1 MTLRFGRFELQPGER
16 RLLAESEP
24 VTLGPRAFDLLVALA
39 ERPGQL
45 VSKETL
51 LDLVWAHLVV
61 EENNLQVQVS
71 TLRKLLGSDA
81 IATVPGRGYRFT
93 LPVAQVQAVAAP
105 SWAPTPPAAP
115 LVAHLPPLLGRD
127 EDLAALQALCEAQ
140 PLVTLVG
147 AGGIGKTRLARELAA
162 RRAAAVPAGVAWVEL
177 AALSDPALLPGAV
190 AAALG
195 LESLAPGD
203 PTAALLAALR
213 PLALWLVIDNAEHL
227 LDATAALAAE
237 LVRGA
242 PQLRLLVTSQAPLR
256 LAEEAVYRLEA
267 LTVPPA
273 HASLAEAQ
281 GHGAV
286 ALLLARAQAA
296 NRRFALSEANLPA
309 VIDICRRLDGLAL
322 ALELAAARVATLG
335 APAVAQ
341 RLDQRFALLT
351 RGHRGAADRHQTL
364 QATYDWSHALL
375 APDEQRVFRALAV
388 FAGSFALDAACD
400 VLADER
406 LDECAVIELIAGL
419 VDRSLLAAD
428 AHEPPRYAF
437 TDSGRA
443 YALAK
448 LEASADAPALRA
460 RHAQALA
467 ARFEQAPLDYLQ
479 APDAVWVARYEP
491 ELDNLRAALAWS
503 IAHAPVLAVG
513 LVGAAAPLWR
523 HLALD
528 GELLHAVEATRPF
541 LGPAAIDATGLTP
554 GTPSIASP
562 RPGLG
567 PRPGPGPSL
576 APDASG
582 QVPPAVAARWWRAA
596 QWAWTDAS
604 PERSREAGRQA
615 LALYRALGDRHGLYA
630 ELTALAGQ
638 WSTPNV
644 EARAALDEALALEA
658 DDWSPRE
665 KAWGWRA
672 RADLARAEGRHD
684 DSRSAREQELAW
696 RTQAGDE
703 RGRLRALAH
712 LLELALM
719 RDDADEAVR
728 LGRALVAGLKMQRA
742 PAALC
747 RALLNLASALLSRGD
762 LDEAVA
768 CLREATPLAREVDLM
783 PAAADE
789 LAWLGALRG
798 RADDA
803 ARWLAWDA
811 AQPEPDRGGGWRTR
825 SRERAADW
833 LSRHTGGPTAPLAAG
848 AAAPLPADDPS
859 AIAERLFRIAR

>member
-1 MTLRFGRFELQPGER
+1 MTMRFGRFELQPGER
-16 RLLAESEP
+16 RLLADGEP
-24 VTLGPRAFDLLVALA
+24 LTLGPRAFDLLVALA

-93 LPVAQVQAVAAP
+93 LPVAQVQSVATP
-105 SWAPTPPAAP
+105 SWAPTPQPAP
-115 LVAHLPPLLGRD
+115 LLAHLPPLLGRD
-127 EDLAALQALCEAQ
+127 EDLAALQALCAAR

-162 RRAAAVPAGVAWVEL
+162 RRAAVVPAGVAWVEL

-195 LESLAPGD
+195 LESLGPGD

-213 PLALWLVIDNAEHL
+213 PLALWLVLDNAEHL
-227 LDATAALAAE
+227 LDTTAALAAE

-267 LTVPPA
+267 LTVPPP
-273 HASLAEAQ
+273 HANLAEAQ
-281 GHGAV
+281 SHGAV

-388 FAGSFALDAACD
+388 FAGSFALDAACV
-400 VLADER
+400 VLADAR
-406 LDECAVIELIAGL
+406 LDECAVIELIASL
-419 VDRSLLAAD
+419 VDRSLLAVD

-448 LEASADAPALRA
+448 LEASPDAPALRA

-503 IAHAPVLAVG
+503 IAHAPVLAAG

-528 GELLHAVEATRPF
+528 GELLRAVEATRPL
-541 LGPAAIDATGLTP
+541 LGPAAVDVAGLTP
-554 GTPSIASP
+554 RTPSIASP
-562 RPGLG
+562 TPGLT
-567 PRPGPGPSL
+567 P
-576 APDASG
+576 APDDSG

-638 WSTPNV
+638 WSTANV

-658 DDWSPRE
+658 ADWSPRE

-728 LGRALVAGLKMQRA
+728 LGQALVAGLKSQRA

-747 RALLNLASALLSRGD
+747 RALLNLSSALLNRGD
-762 LDEAVA
+762 LDEAGA

-798 RADDA
+798 RVDDA
-803 ARWLAWDA
+803 ARWLAWGA
-811 AQPEPDRGGGWRTR
+811 ALAEPDAGGGWRTR

-833 LSRHTGGPTAPLAAG
+833 LSKRASGPRAPHAAR
-848 AAAPLPADDPS
+848 AVAPLPADDPS
-859 AIAERLFRIAR
+859 AIAERLFRTDR